1 MKKKIYENDI
11 EYVLVGD
18 YYFPNITS
26 PQKNHNIGKY
36 GLLHKEYIK
45 QHRPGLYSE
54 LILSGK
60 LNDYLYEVDTTARN
74 KVNDYISKGALKQGV
89 TENLKAEDPMK
100 WVGLMNNIKA
110 QAEEII
116 YSEIVYA

>member
-1 MKKKIYENDI
+1 MGRR
-11 EYVLVGD
+11 LLL
-18 YYFPNITS
+18 PNIAL
-26 PQKNHNIGKY
+26 PQKKHYIGKY

-60 LNDYLYEVDTTARN
+60 LNDYLYEIDTNARN

-89 TENLKAEDPMK
+89 VEELKDKDPMK
-100 WVGLMNNIKA
+100 WVGPMNNIKA